1 MELGFVASTLD
12 PRDTPSPWDSH
23 TDRPANICFACPY
36 SIPRS
41 VLLWLLMP
49 LASTE
54 VPTPEPWYL
63 VLETY

>member
-12 PRDTPSPWDSH
+12 PRDTPSPWDSL
-23 TDRPANICFACPY
+23 TDCPANICFACPY

-41 VLLWLLMP
+41 ALWLLMP
-49 LASTE
+49 LASAE
-54 VPTPEPWYL
+54 VLTPEPWYL